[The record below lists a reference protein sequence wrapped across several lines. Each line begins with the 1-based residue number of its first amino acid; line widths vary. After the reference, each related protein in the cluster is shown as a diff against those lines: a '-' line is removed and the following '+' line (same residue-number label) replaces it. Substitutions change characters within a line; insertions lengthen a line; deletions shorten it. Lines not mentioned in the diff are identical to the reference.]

1 MYLKF
6 TKSNATTMID
16 VLLTLS
22 ISLTCV
28 FLITSALQYGKIM
41 TLKLDE
47 TREQEWG
54 IFLAQL
60 EQQMMYSKRV
70 RIEQGSLR
78 FDSLEDPYSFTTP
91 IKDQVWKPITLKIG
105 NEGWLNYSING
116 GTNIILTS
124 VGSCVYEIFP
134 RYVKLYITFKD
145 GQKKMGVVA
154 RGFD

>member
-47 TREQEWG
+47 TREQEW
-54 IFLAQL
+54 
-60 EQQMMYSKRV
+60 
-70 RIEQGSLR
+70 
-78 FDSLEDPYSFTTP
+78 
-91 IKDQVWKPITLKIG
+91 
-105 NEGWLNYSING
+105 
-116 GTNIILTS
+116 
-124 VGSCVYEIFP
+124 EIF
-134 RYVKLYITFKD
+134 
-145 GQKKMGVVA
+145 
-154 RGFD
+154 